1 MNKTNIDI
9 QSLLREHI
17 RSMTPYSSAR
27 DEFEDVSKD
36 NIFLDAN
43 ENPYGTATGEPYNRY
58 PDPYQRAV
66 KAKLSPIKNIPTD
79 HIFLGNGSDEP
90 IDLLFRAFVEP
101 QKENVII
108 LPPTYGMYKVSA
120 DLNNVEVREVALTAE
135 LDLDVEGILAKV
147 DEHTK
152 IIFVCSP
159 NNPTGGAVSANK
171 IEQLLSNFEGL
182 VIVDEAYVDF
192 SSQPSFISKL
202 SEYNNLIVLQTFSKA
217 WGMAGLRLG
226 MMFASSEI
234 INVFNTIKPPYNIN
248 QLTQEKALEALDN
261 VEKVEEMVRNMLAE
275 RARLEQALDKL
286 SFVKNRYPS
295 DANFILVQVEGADKM
310 YNDLV
315 EKGIVI
321 RNRSKV
327 LLCDQGLRISIGTE
341 EENNKFLEEFSKL
354 G

>member
-1 MNKTNIDI
+1 MNKTSIDI
-9 QSLLREHI
+9 QSLLRNHI

-27 DEFEDVSKD
+27 DEFEDVSTD
-36 NIFLDAN
+36 NVFLDAN
-43 ENPYGTATGEPYNRY
+43 ENPYGTATGEAYNRY

-101 QKENVII
+101 QKDNVII

-120 DLNNVEVREVALTAE
+120 DLNNVEVREVTLTKE
-135 LDLDVEGILAKV
+135 LDLDVDGILNKV

-159 NNPTGGAVSANK
+159 NNPTGGSVSVEK
-171 IEQLLSNFEGL
+171 IEQLLTNFNGI
-182 VIVDEAYVDF
+182 VVVDEAYIDF

-202 SEYNNLIVLQTFSKA
+202 KEYNNLIVLQTFSKA

-226 MMFASSEI
+226 MMFASPKI
-234 INVFNTIKPPYNIN
+234 VTVFNTIKPPYNIN

-261 VEKVEEMVRNMLAE
+261 VDKVKEMVEKMLSE
-275 RARLEQALDKL
+275 RARLEKAFDEMPI
-286 SFVKNRYPS
+286 VKNRFPS
-295 DANFILVQVEGADKM
+295 DANFILIQVDNADQK
-310 YNDLV
+310 YQELIN
-315 EKGIVI
+315 KGIVI

-327 LLCDQGLRISIGTE
+327 LLCEQGLRVSIGTK
-341 EENNKFLEEFSKL
+341 EENDRLLKEF
-354 G
+354 